1 LREADVQYTAQIRED
16 CEGILGPGIR
26 VLSVERED
34 RRNAVRL
41 VARYEA
47 AGRTHESDASAK
59 NVVLAH
65 AALRRRLAADR
76 LRLGFTALVERR

>member
-1 LREADVQYTAQIRED
+1 LREADVQYAAQIRED
-16 CEGILGPGIR
+16 CEGVLGPGIS
-26 VLSVERED
+26 VLSVQRED
-34 RRNAVRL
+34 RRSAVRL

-65 AALRRRLAADR
+65 AALRRRLAEDR
-76 LRLGFTALVERR
+76 LRLGFTALIEQR